1 MTNKKIWAFG
11 KNTVLSALAANKRKV
26 FEIQI
31 INNNLFNIIHKK
43 FHSITKLV
51 SEKQFLKNLNTDISH
66 QGISACLEDKTNNK
80 IEDINDNVII
90 LDNIYDHRNIG
101 SIIRTSVAFGIK
113 NIIVDKKN
121 FSSGSQLMHKTAS
134 GAMDSINICQVSNIS
149 NSLMALKNKNFTII
163 SFDSDSTKS
172 IYDSKKIF
180 LAEKIAFIL
189 GSEDQG
195 IRVLTKKNSDYILK
209 IPIDNIESLNVSA
222 ATSSVL
228 TLYNY
233 FIDSKESKKL
243 LENS

>member
-1 MTNKKIWAFG
+1 MTNKKIWVFG
-11 KNTVLSALAANKRKV
+11 KNTVLSALTADKRKV

-31 INNNLFNIIHKK
+31 THNDLLNQIHKK

-66 QGISACLEDKTNNK
+66 QGISAYLEDKTNNK
-80 IEDINDNVII
+80 IENINDNVIV

-134 GAMDSINICQVSNIS
+134 GAIDNINICQVSNIS
-149 NSLMALKNKNFTII
+149 TSLMLLKKKNYTIV
-163 SFDSDSTKS
+163 SFDGSSTAS
-172 IYDSKKIF
+172 IFNSKEIF
-180 LAEKIAFIL
+180 LSEKIAFIL
-189 GSEDQG
+189 GSEDKG
-195 IRVLTKKNSDYILK
+195 IRILTKKNSDHILK
-209 IPIDNIESLNVSA
+209 IPINNIESLNVSA

-233 FIDSKESKKL
+233 FIDSKESKKTL
-243 LENS
+243 

>member
-1 MTNKKIWAFG
+1 
-11 KNTVLSALAANKRKV
+11 
-26 FEIQI
+26 
-31 INNNLFNIIHKK
+31 
-43 FHSITKLV
+43 
-51 SEKQFLKNLNTDISH
+51 
-66 QGISACLEDKTNNK
+66 
-80 IEDINDNVII
+80 
-90 LDNIYDHRNIG
+90 
-101 SIIRTSVAFGIK
+101 
-113 NIIVDKKN
+113 
-121 FSSGSQLMHKTAS
+121 MHKTAS

>member
-1 MTNKKIWAFG
+1 MTNKKIWVFG

-66 QGISACLEDKTNNK
+66 QGISACLEDKINNK

-90 LDNIYDHRNIG
+90 LDNIYDHRNIV

-149 NSLMALKNKNFTII
+149 NSIMLLKKKNYVIL
-163 SFDSDSTKS
+163 SFDGNCDHN
-172 IYDSKKIF
+172 IF
-180 LAEKIAFIL
+180 EHKEVFFNQKLAFIL
-189 GSEDQG
+189 GSEDKG
-195 IRVLTKKNSDYILK
+195 IRELTKKNSDYIFK
-209 IPIDNIESLNVSA
+209 IPIKNVQSLNVSA
-222 ATSSVL
+222 ATSSIL
-228 TLYNY
+228 TIYNY
-233 FIDSKESKKL
+233 FIFSKESKKSFK
-243 LENS
+243 NS